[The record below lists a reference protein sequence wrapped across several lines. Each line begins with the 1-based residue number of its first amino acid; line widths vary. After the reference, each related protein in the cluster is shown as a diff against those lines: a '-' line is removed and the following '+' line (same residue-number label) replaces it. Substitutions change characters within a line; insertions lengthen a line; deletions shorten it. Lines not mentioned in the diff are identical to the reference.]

1 MKKISSFIKEVGMLS
16 ILKDCNFNLRS
27 VRNYLIRECNLPEKG
42 FDMHRKIKK
51 FEDLLRESRKEPIK
65 FLLLREIAQKIKEE
79 V

>member
-1 MKKISSFIKEVGMLS
+1 
-16 ILKDCNFNLRS
+16 
-27 VRNYLIRECNLPEKG
+27 
-42 FDMHRKIKK
+42 MHRQMKK